1 MADVPKECAFCKRA
15 EDAESLDRISKGIL
29 AHYNCLRCGKC
40 KKSGATVGCDHEEC
54 NRTYHY
60 PCVTEAKGIIKRD
73 DEKGQYI
80 VYCREHA
87 NSTQLSNGTETTGTF
102 KTSASLKKPRKNKRQ
117 KTLKKKM
124 EHSTARKK
132 MSFGGKPESG
142 TVQNAEMC
150 LNSDDEQRGSHQLLD
165 NNTDEEDMEVP
176 GPSWT
181 NLDNSTIV
189 IDDTESEDELPE
201 FNGSQLVNIKGE
213 GISTKD
219 DTSVTGTP
227 TGKLQLQEM
236 LPSPARERTSSISKD
251 SSGSQTPKIS
261 RTISL
266 SDFPK
271 RNRKRK
277 RKQNNPE
284 LETALLTM
292 HPDEREACSQLYDDV
307 GGSISMSEDL
317 CEGEQMEDT
326 SGTVEDISK
335 DQHTGTKARSDR
347 CNLKI
352 AALESSGSIRTP
364 EGQCAS
370 STPAHDATSVS
381 QLPRHSPSVTSFPS
395 RQLINVNNK
404 VKSTDSLRG
413 ERLASTNVKILKS
426 ADSTD
431 GVSNARA
438 QPKDIPVCN
447 GKYMFVPLS
456 AVCHNPTKPLVD
468 QPLSPS
474 ITNEASDQQQL
485 MTSPNNNISSEQHN
499 KDTKNKDLMLAGLG
513 KTLKKHASQIFS
525 KDALSKTLSSANT
538 DILLNKEPVNS
549 PSLSK
554 TSNEQ
559 PMNLQFTSKSTEDQC
574 KQSPGVRKTLS
585 KQPTG
590 TANTT
595 KALVHAVNSN
605 GSNVPVDQKATVLK
619 RQSQSV
625 VHLSAITTGTELLN
639 GQPLCSSLVESK
651 YTEIAAS
658 SPTGKEAFLAKEL
671 LRKKAPASREEA
683 KQLKQGQT
691 VDEPASPG
699 DLPEDGHM
707 LVEEIADTE
716 QTLDDSASPG
726 NPPEDG
732 CVHDGEDTVL
742 LSGQTSDKPDSPG
755 DLEEYGSMLVEEI
768 THTDEDTVLLYDRT
782 NLAVLTAKSSQT
794 ETSSGYPANVDK
806 LMNLGIDQKSKLME
820 SYKEAE
826 KLMSRT
832 GDRTKA
838 AQAFWDLCRENK
850 CREFLLTSV
859 TCYMKSV
866 FHTIVHEEPK
876 DRDFEQAFAFLQASG
891 CFTNF
896 ISGTEDDQAKISS
909 RTTSRE
915 TYNESDSDCVGS
927 CTVVEDQGVITRD
940 EDPDGMESGSP
951 QSSQINKKAG
961 QCTRD
966 EGHHKV
972 EAKYSRTSSLSVNGK
987 EKESARDEDHD
998 GMQSELS
1005 ESSLESNRKTES
1017 CRGEGH
1023 DDIQTELFESCSE
1036 SSRKKQSTEGDNL
1049 DRMEIESPAASLV
1062 SPSASRESD
1071 LILPEKASR
1080 RHRSLEEMR
1089 VLISQLQILQYQLQ
1103 QQTKDGD
1110 AGFATNLI
1118 QFLRKV
1124 PEDKKLSTQM
1134 SILKVLSS
1142 VLGQQLMSNPGCVP
1156 QQYTNQSSPR
1166 HSHKPEM

>member
-1 MADVPKECAFCKRA
+1 M
-15 EDAESLDRISKGIL
+15 
-29 AHYNCLRCGKC
+29 
-40 KKSGATVGCDHEEC
+40 
-54 NRTYHY
+54 
-60 PCVTEAKGIIKRD
+60 
-73 DEKGQYI
+73 
-80 VYCREHA
+80 
-87 NSTQLSNGTETTGTF
+87 
-102 KTSASLKKPRKNKRQ
+102 
-117 KTLKKKM
+117 
-124 EHSTARKK
+124 
-132 MSFGGKPESG
+132 
-142 TVQNAEMC
+142 QNAEMRFA
-150 LNSDDEQRGSHQLLD
+150 SDDEQRGSHQLLD
-165 NNTDEEDMEVP
+165 NHTDEEDMEVP
-176 GPSWT
+176 GPSRT
-181 NLDNSTIV
+181 NLDDITIV
-189 IDDTESEDELPE
+189 LDETESEEELPV

-213 GISTKD
+213 GTSTKD

-227 TGKLQLQEM
+227 TGELQFQET
-236 LPSPARERTSSISKD
+236 LPSPARKRTSSISKD

-277 RKQNNPE
+277 RKRNNPE

-292 HPDEREACSQLYDDV
+292 HPDERKACSQLYDDV
-307 GGSISMSEDL
+307 GGSFPMFEDI
-317 CEGEQMEDT
+317 CEAEQMEDT

-335 DQHTGTKARSDR
+335 DQHTGTKARSNR
-347 CNLKI
+347 CNFKMT
-352 AALESSGSIRTP
+352 ALQSSASIHTP
-364 EGQCAS
+364 EDQCAS

-381 QLPRHSPSVTSFPS
+381 PLPRHSPSVTSSPS
-395 RQLINVNNK
+395 GQLINVNNK

-413 ERLASTNVKILKS
+413 STLDPVNVVNGIKRLASTNVKMFKS

-438 QPKDIPVCN
+438 QPKDICN
-447 GKYMFVPLS
+447 DKDTFVSLS
-456 AVCHNPTKPLVD
+456 AVYHNPTEPLVD

-474 ITNEASDQQQL
+474 STNEASDPQQL
-485 MTSPNNNISSEQHN
+485 MTFPNNNISSEQHN
-499 KDTKNKDLMLAGLG
+499 KDTKNKNLMLAGLG
-513 KTLKKHASQIFS
+513 KTLKKHASQFFS
-525 KDALSKTLSSANT
+525 KHAPSKTLGSTNT
-538 DILLNKEPVNS
+538 DILSNKEAVNS

-559 PMNLQFTSKSTEDQC
+559 PMNLQFTRKSTEDKC
-574 KQSPGVRKTLS
+574 KQSPCIRKTLS

-595 KALVHAVNSN
+595 KDLVHTVNSHH
-605 GSNVPVDQKATVLK
+605 SNVSVDQMATVLK
-619 RQSQSV
+619 RQSQPV
-625 VHLSAITTGTELLN
+625 VHLSAIPTGTDLLN
-639 GQPLCSSLVESK
+639 GQPSCSSLVDSK
-651 YTEIAAS
+651 CTEIAAGS
-658 SPTGKEAFLAKEL
+658 ATGKEAFLEKEL
-671 LRKKAPASREEA
+671 LRKKASASREEA
-683 KQLKQGQT
+683 KQLKQGGATSEQTSEHRIVSQQTQKYLSSVDDDLRNSATGQT

-707 LVEEIADTE
+707 LVEEIADKYTVPLSDTG

-726 NPPEDG
+726 NPPDDG
-732 CVHDGEDTVL
+732 CIHGGEDTVL
-742 LSGQTSDKPDSPG
+742 LSGQTSDKPASPG
-755 DLEEYGSMLVEEI
+755 GLGEYGCMLVEEI
-768 THTDEDTVLLYDRT
+768 THTDEDTVLLYDKT
-782 NLAVLTAKSSQT
+782 NDAVLTTKSSQT
-794 ETSSGYPANVDK
+794 EISSGYPANVGK

-826 KLMSRT
+826 KQMSRT

-850 CREFLLTSV
+850 CREFLLTLV

-866 FHTIVHEEPK
+866 CHKIVHEEPK

-891 CFTNF
+891 CFYNCM
-896 ISGTEDDQAKISS
+896 SGTEDDQAKISS

-927 CTVVEDQGVITRD
+927 CTEVEDQGEITRD

-951 QSSQINKKAG
+951 ESTQINKKVG

-972 EAKYSRTSSLSVNGK
+972 EAKCSRTSSLSVNSK
-987 EKESARDEDHD
+987 EKEISRDEDHN

-1005 ESSLESNRKTES
+1005 ESSSESNRKAES

-1023 DDIQTELFESCSE
+1023 DDIQTELCELWSE
-1036 SSRKKQSTEGDNL
+1036 SSRKKQSTEGVYK
-1049 DRMEIESPAASLV
+1049 DRMEMESPAASLI

-1071 LILPEKASR
+1071 LILPENASP
-1080 RHRSLEEMR
+1080 RHRPLEEIQLKTMKTNLR
-1089 VLISQLQILQYQLQ
+1089 VLNFQLKTLQYQLQ
-1103 QQTKDGD
+1103 QQTEDGD
-1110 AGFATNLI
+1110 VGFATNLI

-1134 SILKVLSS
+1134 SILKVLSP
-1142 VLGQQLMSNPGCVP
+1142 VLGQQPMSTSNPGCVP

-1166 HSHKPEM
+1166 LSGQTKP